1 MLTALHT
8 ARKNNALLII
18 STILWSVI
26 KPQFLINSNMTFSD
40 YTDAALSALQHN
52 PRLDDVVTRKQEIL
66 DGVYRTENLEPTS
79 VLFVGFN
86 PAILSCRAKTLA
98 VTELSVVAQKFLD
111 DRGIKYVYI
120 LPSELSNYHKK
131 FECVVAMDEY
141 FTFAGSDQEQQDKIA
156 KICNLATAFVVST
169 IRDYKNQDFK
179 EREFSQPAVVR
190 NGDVGNL
197 FFEAHNW
204 DLRDRT
210 LWTST
215 VYEINNKT
223 NDMTVYGA
231 FQRRTMF
238 FKQLAKFSMD
248 AGAVNF
254 LVHKSLMYKSLIKK
268 NYEHVVSIQFE

>member
-1 MLTALHT
+1 
-8 ARKNNALLII
+8 
-18 STILWSVI
+18 
-26 KPQFLINSNMTFSD
+26 MTFSD
-40 YTDAALSALQHN
+40 YTDAVLAALQYN
-52 PRLDDVVTRKQEIL
+52 PRLDDVVARKQEIL

-86 PAILSCRAKTLA
+86 PAILRCRAKLIA
-98 VTELSVVAQKFLD
+98 VTEISVVAQKFLD
-111 DRGIKYVYI
+111 DRKIKYVYI
-120 LPSELSNYHKK
+120 APSELSSYRKK

-141 FTFAGSDQEQQDKIA
+141 FTFAESDQEQQDKIA
-156 KICNLATAFVVST
+156 KICSLATNFVIST

-179 EREFSQPAVVR
+179 EREFSQPIMIR
-190 NGDVGNL
+190 NNSINKL
-197 FFEAHNW
+197 FFENHDW
-204 DLRDRT
+204 DLKDRT

-215 VYEINNKT
+215 VYEIESPSNEL
-223 NDMTVYGA
+223 TVYGE

-254 LVHKSLMYKSLIKK
+254 LVHKNLMYKSLIKK

>member
-1 MLTALHT
+1 
-8 ARKNNALLII
+8 
-18 STILWSVI
+18 
-26 KPQFLINSNMTFSD
+26 MTFSD
-40 YTDAALSALQHN
+40 YTDAVLAALQHN
-52 PRLDDVVTRKQEIL
+52 PRLDDVVARKQEIL

-98 VTELSVVAQKFLD
+98 VTEISIVARQFLD
-111 DRGIKYVYI
+111 NQGIKYVYI
-120 LPSELSNYHKK
+120 APSEIASYRKK
-131 FECVVAMDEY
+131 FQCVVAMDEY
-141 FTFAGSDQEQQDKIA
+141 FTFADSDQDQQDKIA
-156 KICNLATAFVVST
+156 KICSLATAFVIST

-179 EREFSQPAVVR
+179 DREFSQPIMVR
-190 NGDVGNL
+190 NSGSNKMYIESHD
-197 FFEAHNW
+197 W
-204 DLRDRT
+204 DLKDRT

-215 VYEINNKT
+215 VFEIDDPENS
-223 NDMTVYGA
+223 MSVYGK

-254 LVHKSLMYKSLIKK
+254 LVHKNLMYKSLIKK